1 MVTTSYARMGTSVP
15 STSSEGR
22 DAAQFLNQLWQLPRT
37 TGHIPVP
44 NPVSLMRDDI
54 LRILREEYYV
64 SAKLDGTRYLLLLG
78 MTEDGSTM
86 YAYAI
91 DRAYHM
97 FKVEDLRVSSERLYE
112 GTLIDGELLRMPS
125 GELRFIGFD
134 IIAME
139 GIDCTKSNYAQRL
152 VHLERAMTCIAS
164 PSCIYLTKRCYPLHS
179 LEQLCEDMQASDAI
193 PSDGLIFMPNRTGI
207 LTGMHKTMYKWK
219 SAHTLDFEFR
229 NGLLYYSSVRG
240 PKDSRCL
247 GITLKPNAVL
257 ESTQEGAIVE
267 CACTLVAPFPCADN
281 NRMPEQLALCTAL
294 SVRQDKPTA
303 NFERTVQLTLR
314 NIRENITRQEIM
326 ERVSMQRDSQG

>member
-1 MVTTSYARMGTSVP
+1 MGTEVP
-15 STSSEGR
+15 AHSSEGR
-22 DAAQFLNQLWQLPRT
+22 DAAQFLNQLWQLPRS

-44 NPVSLMRDDI
+44 NPVSLMREDI
-54 LRILREEYYV
+54 NRILREEYYV

-78 MTEDGSTM
+78 MTEDGSTT

-97 FKVEDLRVSSERLYE
+97 FKVEDLRVAREELFE

-139 GIDCTKSNYAQRL
+139 GVDCTKAAYAQRL
-152 VHLERAMTCIAS
+152 GHLERALAGIEA
-164 PSCIYLTKRCYPLHS
+164 PSCTFDAKRCYPLHS
-179 LEQLCEDMQASDAI
+179 LEQLCEDMQAVDAI

-207 LTGMHKTMYKWK
+207 MTGMHKTMYKWK

-240 PKDSRCL
+240 PKDSRHL
-247 GITLKPNAVL
+247 GITLEPNDVL
-257 ESTQEGAIVE
+257 RRTPERSIVE
-267 CACTLVAPFPCADN
+267 CACTLREPFACAEDG
-281 NRMPEQLALCTAL
+281 RMPEQIATCSAI
-294 SVRQDKPTA
+294 SVRQDKPTP

-326 ERVSMQRDSQG
+326 ERVSMQRDIQG